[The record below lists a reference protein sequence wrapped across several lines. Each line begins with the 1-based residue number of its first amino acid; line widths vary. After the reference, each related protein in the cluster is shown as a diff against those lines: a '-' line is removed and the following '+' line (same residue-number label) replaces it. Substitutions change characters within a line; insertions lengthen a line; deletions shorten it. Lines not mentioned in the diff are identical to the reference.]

1 MVNYHVPFLKP
12 LGISVS
18 VNSNAGH
25 LSYQL
30 DHILVLLDR
39 DIAYPPCPI
48 SGALEISILFSHRRH
63 KSLVNRD
70 NKSTRRV
77 GKAEFGLHVQVKLY
91 KIQQFH

>member
-18 VNSNAGH
+18 MNSNAGH

-48 SGALEISILFSHRRH
+48 SGALEISTLSHRRH
-63 KSLVNRD
+63 KSLVT
-70 NKSTRRV
+70 KV
-77 GKAEFGLHVQVKLY
+77 PEE
-91 KIQQFH
+91 